1 MKFTMSWLKKHLET
15 DADVTEIAE
24 KLTAIGLEVEDVTDR
39 RVLLAPFTVASVIS
53 AERHPDADKLQ
64 VCQVDTG
71 NGTVQVVCGAP
82 NARAGMKGVF
92 AASGLTVPGTGMKLK
107 LASIRGV
114 ESNGML
120 VSERE
125 LGLSDE
131 HEGIIELPEDTPVGE
146 PFAAILGL
154 DDPIIEIQITPNRQ
168 DCLGVRGI
176 ARDLAAAGLGTLKP
190 VEDAAIAGNF
200 SSPTGVS
207 LKLSDDDANACPLF
221 VGRTIRGVKNGP
233 SPQWLQRQLTAI
245 GLRPISALVDITNY
259 LTYDRARPLHVYDAA
274 KLTGDIHVR
283 LSAEGESLKALDDNS
298 YELTD
303 AVCVIADDSGAVALG
318 GVMGGESTGCDEA
331 TTDVFVEAALF
342 DTVRTA
348 TTGRTLGIE
357 SDARYRFERGV
368 DPEYTI
374 QGMEDAT
381 RLILELCGGE
391 PSDVV
396 IAGDVPPW
404 QRKISLRAERVHSLC
419 GIDLPISESARI
431 LSTLG
436 FDTREKNGV
445 LETSIPPWRSDIGGE
460 ADLVEEVV
468 RIHGYDAIPSVPL
481 SRPTIAVERALS
493 RGQRRVRLARR
504 ALASRG
510 LDEAVTWA
518 FTSSELAAPFGGVSD
533 DVRLANPISS
543 ELDVMRPSL
552 LPNLLAAAKRN
563 QDRGFDDVALFE
575 VGPQYSGDK
584 PEEQQTI
591 ACGIRVGL
599 ARARHWSGE
608 ARDVSTFDAK
618 ADVLELLRLL
628 GAPVAGLRLSSEGPG
643 WYHPGR
649 CGTYKLGPKTTIA
662 VFGDVHPRLVRD
674 LDLKGPAIAFE
685 VFLDALP
692 SKKPKTTRPA
702 LNASDLPAVERD
714 FAFILDRTV
723 DAQDLLAVAKE
734 TDKDLVESASIFDV
748 YEGEAIGEGKIS
760 LAVSIRLQPRA
771 KTLTEA
777 DIDKVSKKFVA
788 AVESRLAGT
797 LRA

>member
-1 MKFTMSWLKKHLET
+1 MKFTISWLKKHLET

-24 KLTAIGLEVEDVTDR
+24 KLTAIGLEVEDVSDR
-39 RVLLAPFTVASVIS
+39 RGLLAPFTVASVIS

-131 HEGIIELPEDTPVGE
+131 HEGIIELPEDAPVGE

-154 DDPIIEIQITPNRQ
+154 DDPVIEIQITPNRQ

-190 VEDAAIAGNF
+190 VEEAPIAGSF
-200 SSPTGVS
+200 ASPTGVS
-207 LKLSDDDANACPLF
+207 LKFSDDRADACPLF

-233 SPQWLQRQLTAI
+233 SPEWLQRQLTAI
-245 GLRPISALVDITNY
+245 GLRPISALVDVTNY

-283 LSAEGESLKALDDNS
+283 LSAEGESLEALDDNS
-298 YELTD
+298 YELND
-303 AVCVIADDSGAVALG
+303 AVCVIADDAGAVALG
-318 GVMGGESTGCDEA
+318 GVMGGESTGCGEA

-391 PSDVV
+391 ASELV
-396 IAGDVPPW
+396 IAGDVPAW
-404 QRKISLRAERVHSLC
+404 QRSINLRADRVASLC
-419 GIDLPISESARI
+419 GVKLQPSESAKI
-431 LSTLG
+431 LSSLG
-436 FDTREKNGV
+436 FGTSVKDGV
-445 LETSIPPWRSDIGGE
+445 IEAAIPPWRSDIGGE

-493 RGQRRVRLARR
+493 RAQRRVRLARR

-518 FTSSELAAPFGGVSD
+518 FTSSELAAPFGGVKD
-533 DVRLANPISS
+533 EVRLANPISS
-543 ELDVMRPSL
+543 ELDVMRPSV

-584 PEEQQTI
+584 PEDQQTV
-591 ACGIRVGL
+591 ACGIRVGV
-599 ARARHWSGE
+599 ARGRHWAGT
-608 ARDVSTFDAK
+608 AQDVTAFDAK
-618 ADVLELLRLL
+618 SDVLELLRTL
-628 GAPVAGLRLSSEGPG
+628 GAPVGGLRLTREAPD

-649 CGTYKLGPKTTIA
+649 AGTYKLGPKALIA
-662 VFGDVHPRLVRD
+662 VFGEIHPKLVRD
-674 LDLKGPAIAFE
+674 LDLKGPAVAFE
-685 VFLDALP
+685 IFLDALP
-692 SKKPKTTRPA
+692 SKKAKTTRPA

-714 FAFILDRTV
+714 FAFVLDRSI
-723 DAQDLLAVAKE
+723 DAQDLLAVARE
-734 TDKDLVESASIFDV
+734 TDKDLVENASIFDV
-748 YEGEAIGEGKIS
+748 FEGEAIGKDKVS
-760 LAVSIRLQPRA
+760 LAVSIRLRPRA
-771 KTLTEA
+771 KTLTDAEIEA
-777 DIDKVSKKFVA
+777 ISDKFVT
-788 AVESRLAGT
+788 AVKARLGGT

>member
-1 MKFTMSWLKKHLET
+1 MKFTISWLKKHLDT

-24 KLTAIGLEVEDVTDR
+24 KLTAIGLEVEDVSDR
-39 RVLLAPFTVASVIS
+39 RDVLAPFTVAAVIS

-71 NGTVQVVCGAP
+71 SGTVQVVCGAP
-82 NARAGMKGVF
+82 NARTGMKGVF

-131 HEGIIELPEDTPVGE
+131 HEGIIELPEDAPVGE

-154 DDPIIEIQITPNRQ
+154 DDPVIEIQITPNRQ

-190 VEDAAIAGNF
+190 VEDAPVAGGF
-200 SSPTGVS
+200 ASPTDVT
-207 LKLSDDDANACPLF
+207 LKFSAETADACPLF

-233 SPQWLQRQLTAI
+233 SPEWLQRQLTAI

-274 KLTGDIHVR
+274 KLKGDIHVR
-283 LSAEGESLKALDDNS
+283 LANDGESLEALDANS
-298 YELTD
+298 YALND
-303 AVCVIADDSGAVALG
+303 SVCVIADDSGAIGLG
-318 GVMGGESTGCDEA
+318 GVMGGESTGCSEA

-374 QGMEDAT
+374 QGMQDAT

-391 PSDVV
+391 PSELV
-396 IAGDVPPW
+396 IAGDVPDW
-404 QRKISLRAERVHSLC
+404 RRSIALRAERVQSLC

-436 FDTREKNGV
+436 FETTEKEGLIEAAV
-445 LETSIPPWRSDIGGE
+445 PPWRSDIGGE

-468 RIHGYDAIPSVPL
+468 RIHGYVTIPSVPL

-493 RGQRRVRLARR
+493 RGQKRVRLARR

-518 FTSSELAAPFGGVSD
+518 FTSSELAAPFGGVKD
-533 DVRLANPISS
+533 EVRLANPISS
-543 ELDVMRPSL
+543 ELDVMRPSV

-563 QDRGFDDVALFE
+563 QDRGFDDVGLFE
-575 VGPQYSGDK
+575 VGPQYAGDR
-584 PEEQQTI
+584 PEDQQTV

-599 ARARHWSGE
+599 GQGRHWSGTAQE
-608 ARDVSTFDAK
+608 VTAFDAK
-618 ADVLELLRLL
+618 ADVLELLKSL
-628 GAPVAGLRLSSEGPG
+628 GAPVSGLRLTTEGPD

-649 CGTYKLGPKTTIA
+649 SGTYKLGPKATIA
-662 VFGDVHPRLVRD
+662 VFGEIHPKLVRD
-674 LDLKGPAIAFE
+674 LDLKGPAVAFE

-692 SKKPKTTRPA
+692 SKKLKTTKPA

-723 DAQDLLAVAKE
+723 DAQDLLAVATD
-734 TDKDLVESASIFDV
+734 TDKALVEGASIFDV
-748 YEGEAIGEGKIS
+748 YEGEAVGDGKVS
-760 LAVSIRLQPRA
+760 LAVSIRLQPKTA
-771 KTLTEA
+771 TLTDAE
-777 DIDKVSKKFVA
+777 IDAVSKKFIA
-788 AVESRLAGT
+788 AVESRLGGT